1 MVFIQ
6 HEFKPAT
13 TMTSSFSKAAQAYRS
28 VSLESRVASSTG
40 SELVSLLFEGF
51 LERVNSAKLAIEAG
65 DVNARVLHLG
75 KALQILSEGLRTH
88 LDLKSGG
95 ELAKNLDALYHY
107 CSLRLTEGNLKSD
120 ISMLVEVHDLIDSVA
135 QAWKQN
141 WVDANTSHALDS
153 PAASIGLGMFANQSK
168 NFSGLAAYASSAQ
181 AGG

>member
-1 MVFIQ
+1 MRFESV
-6 HEFKPAT
+6 PAI

-51 LERVNSAKLAIEAG
+51 LERVKLAKLAMELG
-65 DVNARVLHLG
+65 DVNGRVLHLG

-88 LDLKSGG
+88 LDMKSGG
-95 ELAKNLDALYHY
+95 ELAKNLDTLYHY
-107 CSLRLTEGNLKSD
+107 CSMRLAEANLKSD
-120 ISMLVEVHDLIDSVA
+120 VTMLVEVHDLIDSVA

-141 WVDANTSHALDS
+141 WVDANTNHALDS
-153 PAASIGLGMFANQSK
+153 SAGSAGLGMFANQIK
-168 NFSGLAAYASSAQ
+168 GFSGLAAYASSAQ

>member
-1 MVFIQ
+1 
-6 HEFKPAT
+6 
-13 TMTSSFSKAAQAYRS
+13 
-28 VSLESRVASSTG
+28 
-40 SELVSLLFEGF
+40 LLFEGF
-51 LERVNSAKLAIEAG
+51 LERVKLAKLAMELG

-107 CSLRLTEGNLKSD
+107 CSLRLTEANLKSD
-120 ISMLVEVHDLIDSVA
+120 VTMLVEVHDLIDSVA

-141 WVDANTSHALDS
+141 WVDANSNHGLETSAES
-153 PAASIGLGMFANQSK
+153 GGSGMFANQIKS
-168 NFSGLAAYASSAQ
+168 FSGLAAYASSAQ

>member
-1 MVFIQ
+1 
-6 HEFKPAT
+6 
-13 TMTSSFSKAAQAYRS
+13 MTSSLSKAAQAYRS

-51 LERVNSAKLAIEAG
+51 LDRVKLAKLALELG

-88 LDLKSGG
+88 LDLI
-95 ELAKNLDALYHY
+95 E
-107 CSLRLTEGNLKSD
+107 
-120 ISMLVEVHDLIDSVA
+120 SVA

-141 WVDANTSHALDS
+141 WVDANTNHALD
-153 PAASIGLGMFANQSK
+153 PAAASGGLGMFANQIK
-168 NFSGLAAYASSAQ
+168 GFSGLAAYASSAQ